1 MKRIQTAFW
10 ILILLFF
17 CLQAQAQRIGYREI
31 TDKRIEFI
39 APRLAL
45 NASESEKF
53 WPLFREFYDQ
63 REQISQKSK
72 QKNNHIDNKPPMTDE
87 EFLNAIYFLID
98 SKIDQANLM
107 KEYAKKYLEVLPPEK
122 VFRLFQLD
130 DEFNRELLNQLKE
143 SGPGRKGPGPERER

>member
-1 MKRIQTAFW
+1 MKRLQKTS
-10 ILILLFF
+10 LIVV
-17 CLQAQAQRIGYREI
+17 LQFLMLPIQAQRIGYKEI

-45 NASESEKF
+45 TASESEKF

-63 REQISQKSK
+63 REKFA
-72 QKNNHIDNKPPMTDE
+72 QKNKQINAKPPKTNE
-87 EFLNAIYFLID
+87 EFVNAIYFLID

-107 KEYAKKYLEVLPPEK
+107 KEYAKKYLTVLTPEK
-122 VFRLFQLD
+122 VFRVFQLD

-143 SGPGRKGPGPERER
+143 SGPGRRDPEPERER